1 MQNIFLN
8 GIPFLGSGRSPI
20 HTLSHFFGNRWERGN
35 HHFKIIIALFILNRI
50 LILKK
55 VLKID
60 CHPVVTLINLPGLLL
75 CNPNSR
81 QCLTNDMV
89 AINTRSSVF
98 NFCKLAVTLK
108 ITQRGPL
115 LCNPDSRQGV
125 TNAGKKQCK
134 SAADTG
140 NGVSNQPVRE
150 RRKIA
155 ASKENPT
162 FLDPDHCGYRR
173 YHMIL

>member
-1 MQNIFLN
+1 MGNRESSLQDHHCAFYSESHPNPEN
-8 GIPFLGSGRSPI
+8 
-20 HTLSHFFGNRWERGN
+20 LSFGNWLSP
-35 HHFKIIIALFILNRI
+35 FCYLAAMI
-50 LILKK
+50 
-55 VLKID
+55 
-60 CHPVVTLINLPGLLL
+60 TLPGLLL

-81 QCLTNDMV
+81 QGVTINMV

-115 LCNPDSRQGV
+115 LCNPDFRQGV

-134 SAADTG
+134 SAADSG

>member
-20 HTLSHFFGNRWERGN
+20 HTLSHFFGNRWETWN
-35 HHFKIIIALFILNRI
+35 HHFQIIIALFILNRI

-115 LCNPDSRQGV
+115 LCNSNSRQDV
-125 TNAGKKQCK
+125 TNNIVAINTRSSVFKLAVTLKITQLYFATQIPGK
-134 SAADTG
+134 
-140 NGVSNQPVRE
+140 V
-150 RRKIA
+150 
-155 ASKENPT
+155 
-162 FLDPDHCGYRR
+162 
-173 YHMIL
+173 

>member
-1 MQNIFLN
+1 MI
-8 GIPFLGSGRSPI
+8 
-20 HTLSHFFGNRWERGN
+20 T
-35 HHFKIIIALFILNRI
+35 
-50 LILKK
+50 
-55 VLKID
+55 
-60 CHPVVTLINLPGLLL
+60 LPGLLL
-75 CNPNSR
+75 CNSNSR
-81 QCLTNDMV
+81 QGLTNNMV
-89 AINTRSSVF
+89 AINTRSF

-162 FLDPDHCGYRR
+162 FLDPDMGKDFGDLEASLGY
-173 YHMIL
+173 YHLK

>member
-1 MQNIFLN
+1 M
-8 GIPFLGSGRSPI
+8 
-20 HTLSHFFGNRWERGN
+20 GNRESSLQD
-35 HHFKIIIALFILNRI
+35 HHCAFYSESHPNPE
-50 LILKK
+50 K
-55 VLKID
+55 VLKDLLSPCCYLAAMI
-60 CHPVVTLINLPGLLL
+60 TLPDL
-75 CNPNSR
+75 
-81 QCLTNDMV
+81 
-89 AINTRSSVF
+89 
-98 NFCKLAVTLK
+98 
-108 ITQRGPL
+108 L

-134 SAADTG
+134 SAADSG